1 MTKSLEKNIPWL
13 RVFVEAIA
21 VVGSILLAFAIDA
34 WWADRQE
41 ALEGGRLADALAS
54 EISENLVDL
63 DRAITVTTE
72 SIEKAR
78 NVLNVIAGNEPVA
91 TKISGLAEIG
101 NIFVM
106 RGWYLTD
113 NVYQQSVASGKLL
126 LIKDEELRFLLADYH
141 SLLADLVGI
150 VGNMETQYYLEL
162 EPFLTKH
169 TIYTEVAHSAWLKDL
184 PEPPFKTD
192 FDSLARNTEL
202 WNLVAFRLELDLA
215 YLSRLKRARKDGA
228 TISDSLLVYSG
239 L

>member
-13 RVFVEAIA
+13 RVFIEAVAI
-21 VVGSILLAFAIDA
+21 VGSILLAFSIDA

-41 ALEGGRLADALAS
+41 AVEGGRLADALAS
-54 EISENLVDL
+54 EIAENLVDL

-78 NVLNVIAGNEPVA
+78 NVLNIIAGNEPVA
-91 TKISGLAEIG
+91 IKRSGLAEIG

-126 LIKDEELRFLLADYH
+126 LIKDEKLRFLLADYH
-141 SLLADLVGI
+141 SLLADLVGL
-150 VGNMETQYYLEL
+150 VRNMETQYYLEL

-169 TIYTEVAHSAWLKDL
+169 TVYTEVAHSAWLKGL

-192 FDSLARNTEL
+192 FESLAQNTEL

-215 YLSRLKRARKDGA
+215 YLSRLERARKDGA
-228 TISDSLLVYSG
+228 KVTDSLSVYAE

>member
-1 MTKSLEKNIPWL
+1 M
-13 RVFVEAIA
+13 
-21 VVGSILLAFAIDA
+21 
-34 WWADRQE
+34 
-41 ALEGGRLADALAS
+41 EGGRLADALAS
-54 EISENLVDL
+54 EIAENLVDL

-78 NVLNVIAGNEPVA
+78 NVLNIIAGNEPVA
-91 TKISGLAEIG
+91 IKRSGLAEIG

-126 LIKDEELRFLLADYH
+126 LIKDEKLRFLLADYH
-141 SLLADLVGI
+141 SLLADLVGL
-150 VGNMETQYYLEL
+150 VRNMETQYYLEL

-169 TIYTEVAHSAWLKDL
+169 TVYTEVAHSAWLTGL

-192 FDSLARNTEL
+192 FESLAQNTEL

-215 YLSRLKRARKDGA
+215 YLSRLERARKHGA
-228 TISDSLLVYSG
+228 KVTDSLSVYAE